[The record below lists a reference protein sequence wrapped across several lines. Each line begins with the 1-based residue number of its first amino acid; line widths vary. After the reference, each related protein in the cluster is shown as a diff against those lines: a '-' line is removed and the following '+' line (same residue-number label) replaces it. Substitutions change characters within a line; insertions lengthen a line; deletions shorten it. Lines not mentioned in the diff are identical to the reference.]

1 MVAEAAQQDGMATFL
16 DGGAPSAWIPGHWQ
30 SRQTQHP
37 SAPHPHIHT
46 NSCRHHTLTRVKN
59 NSLLD
64 QARRSVVTQF
74 LKHNLDYPKYSHH
87 RDQTLPSV
95 FTRWPT
101 VPQPTLLSSDTCH
114 TPPSPDTA
122 TLKSPLPQQP
132 SLSCFHLLA
141 TECAVSTLQ

>member
-1 MVAEAAQQDGMATFL
+1 MLKRYSGMGWRPSRMVALPQPGPLGVGRAAKPNTPPLPTPTSTRTPAGTTHR
-16 DGGAPSAWIPGHWQ
+16 P
-30 SRQTQHP
+30 
-37 SAPHPHIHT
+37 
-46 NSCRHHTLTRVKN
+46 RVKN

-74 LKHNLDYPKYSHH
+74 LKRNLDSPKYSHH
-87 RDQTLPSV
+87 RDQALPSV

-114 TPPSPDTA
+114 SPLSPDTA
-122 TLKSPLPQQP
+122 TLKSSLPQQP

-141 TECAVSTLQ
+141 TERAVSRPR